1 MPVTVWPFLV
11 IGNFAA
17 RKIFFAACI
26 WVKCYGAFWI
36 LRLEEFI
43 LQAAKFSDSRPLLF
57 IPLLLNAS
65 VGYSLYV
72 ACMASFLAAAAN
84 SCGVVLTGS
93 FMNSGTL

>member
-11 IGNFAA
+11 IGNFAG

-43 LQAAKFSDSRPLLF
+43 LQAAK
-57 IPLLLNAS
+57 
-65 VGYSLYV
+65 
-72 ACMASFLAAAAN
+72 
-84 SCGVVLTGS
+84 
-93 FMNSGTL
+93 

>member
-11 IGNFAA
+11 IGNFAG

-57 IPLLLNAS
+57 IPLLLNAP